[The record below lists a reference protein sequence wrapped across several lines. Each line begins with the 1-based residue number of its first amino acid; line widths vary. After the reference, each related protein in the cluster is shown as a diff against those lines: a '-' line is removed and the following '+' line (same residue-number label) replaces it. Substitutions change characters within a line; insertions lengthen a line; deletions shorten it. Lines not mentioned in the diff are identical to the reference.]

1 MVSSPNPTP
10 FHIYD
15 VIVIGG
21 GNAGLVAALS
31 AYEASARVALL
42 ECAPK
47 VKRDGNS
54 RFAGASPTTAV
65 RT

>member
-15 VIVIGG
+15 VIVVGGG

-31 AYEASARVALL
+31 AHEAGARVALL

-47 VKRDGNS
+47 VERGGKLPLRRGHLLRRS
-54 RFAGASPTTAV
+54 
-65 RT
+65 